1 LATWAARSV
10 RDEKYDEATRLLTQ
24 ALEEGCRTREVY
36 IVLIDTW
43 KKLGNSEA
51 AAETRRR
58 FGKTF
63 GDLNP
68 EADVELPW
76 VDALSTTIISSL

>member
-1 LATWAARSV
+1 MERERAAMGELLIAERMDPRQKSDGRHGLLAAL
-10 RDEKYDEATRLLTQ
+10 DEKYDETTRLLTQ

-51 AAETRRR
+51 AAGTV
-58 FGKTF
+58 
-63 GDLNP
+63 
-68 EADVELPW
+68 AVW
-76 VDALSTTIISSL
+76 